1 MLLAEHS
8 QGKVNWVSKIQ
19 RILTENGFG
28 IVWLCQGVGYEMRFV
43 AESYRAINR
52 TGTLK
57 LKAVKNINGFLH
69 SKLHLSLKTTS
80 LLLRQ
85 KDFVTL

>member
-1 MLLAEHS
+1 MKCGLQPNL
-8 QGKVNWVSKIQ
+8 N
-19 RILTENGFG
+19 TD
-28 IVWLCQGVGYEMRFV
+28 
-43 AESYRAINR
+43 SYRAINR

-57 LKAVKNINGFLH
+57 LKAMKNMNSFIH
-69 SKLHLSLKTTS
+69 SKIHLSLTTTC

>member
-1 MLLAEHS
+1 MELYDCVKELAMKCGL
-8 QGKVNWVSKIQ
+8 QPNLK
-19 RILTENGFG
+19 TD
-28 IVWLCQGVGYEMRFV
+28 
-43 AESYRAINR
+43 SYRAINR

-57 LKAVKNINGFLH
+57 KAMKNINGFLH